1 MKHML
6 HMDKSVRFGF
16 GWDTIQSLWRL
27 PSSGSF
33 LLCLFLLVCVVG
45 CTGGASVTRT
55 SKGGYHATSGYTL
68 LAKRQNVVA
77 EVVTR
82 EGDTIRYSTTEE
94 NSTEVPNTLIGW
106 HYGAKITKSQQPAI
120 LKGTDDP
127 DVIPKDPNKIPKD
140 PNIIPLD
147 PNKLPR

>member
-1 MKHML
+1 MRTISL
-6 HMDKSVRFGF
+6 LILACILGF
-16 GWDTIQSLWRL
+16 M
-27 PSSGSF
+27 F
-33 LLCLFLLVCVVG
+33 CA

-94 NSTEVPNTLIGW
+94 NSTEVPNTYIGW
-106 HYGAKITKSQQPAI
+106 WGAAKIAKIQAPAV
-120 LKGTDDP
+120 LKGIEDRTAVELGKQ
-127 DVIPKDPNKIPKD
+127 DVQKTEILSGERVETTKIVSETTP
-140 PNIIPLD
+140 
-147 PNKLPR
+147 